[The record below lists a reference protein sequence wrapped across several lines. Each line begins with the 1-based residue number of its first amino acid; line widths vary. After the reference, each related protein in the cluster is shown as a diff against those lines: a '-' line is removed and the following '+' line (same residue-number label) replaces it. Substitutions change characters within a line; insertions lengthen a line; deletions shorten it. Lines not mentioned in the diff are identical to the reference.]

1 MSEPAPR
8 PPVRVRGRSF
18 IAFVLAPEPPV
29 VDWLAELDA
38 QIARSPKFFEGR
50 PIVLDASALPAGD
63 PGLAD
68 FIDQLVARG
77 IRLIAAEGVDPAW
90 PHVASWPP
98 ALNGG
103 RPAGF
108 VDIADEAQ
116 PEEPTP
122 PREAT
127 SLLVGE
133 SVRSGQSVVFP
144 GGDVT
149 IVGSVASG
157 AEVIAGGSIHVYGAL
172 RGRAIAGL
180 LGQPARIFCRR
191 FEAELLA
198 IDGRYKTID
207 DSDAALRGRAVQAR
221 LDGDSMIVAALD

>member
-1 MSEPAPR
+1 MSEHR
-8 PPVRVRGRSF
+8 PLRVRGRSF
-18 IAFVLAPEPPV
+18 IAFVLAPESPLAG
-29 VDWLAELDA
+29 WLRELDA
-38 QIARSPKFFEGR
+38 QIARAPKFFEGR
-50 PIVLDASALPAGD
+50 PVVLDASALRADD

-68 FIDQLVARG
+68 LMEGLAERR
-77 IRLIAAEGVDPAW
+77 IRLIAAEGADAGWPNVEAW
-90 PHVASWPP
+90 PPT
-98 ALNGG
+98 LNGG

-108 VDIADEAQ
+108 VDVADEVAPEQ
-116 PEEPTP
+116 PAP

-133 SVRSGQSVVFP
+133 PVRSGQSIVFP

-172 RGRAIAGL
+172 RGRAVAGL

-207 DSDAALRGRAVQAR
+207 GTDAALRGRPVQAW
-221 LDGDSMIVAALD
+221 LDGDSMIVAPLD

>member
-1 MSEPAPR
+1 
-8 PPVRVRGRSF
+8 
-18 IAFVLAPEPPV
+18 
-29 VDWLAELDA
+29 VD
-38 QIARSPKFFEGR
+38 
-50 PIVLDASALPAGD
+50 V
-63 PGLAD
+63 
-68 FIDQLVARG
+68 
-77 IRLIAAEGVDPAW
+77 
-90 PHVASWPP
+90 
-98 ALNGG
+98 
-103 RPAGF
+103 
-108 VDIADEAQ
+108 ADEAAPEQ
-116 PEEPTP
+116 PAP
-122 PREAT
+122 PREPT

-133 SVRSGQSVVFP
+133 TVRSGRSIVFP

-172 RGRAIAGL
+172 RGRAVAGL

-207 DSDAALRGRAVQAR
+207 GADAALRGRAVQAW

>member
-1 MSEPAPR
+1 MSEPPAR
-8 PPVRVRGRSF
+8 PFVRVRGRSF

-29 VDWLAELDA
+29 ADWVAELDA
-38 QIARSPKFFEGR
+38 QIARSPNFFRGR
-50 PIVLDASALPAGD
+50 PIILDASALRAGD
-63 PGLAD
+63 PGLGDLPEA
-68 FIDQLVARG
+68 LLARG

-90 PHVASWPP
+90 PGAAAWPP
-98 ALNGG
+98 MMNGG

-108 VDIADEAQ
+108 VEIADETQEA
-116 PEEPTP
+116 PAE
-122 PREAT
+122 PREPT

-133 SVRSGQSVVFP
+133 TVRSGQSVVFP

-149 IVGSVASG
+149 VVGSVASG

-172 RGRAIAGL
+172 RGRAVAGL
-180 LGQPARIFCRR
+180 LGGAARIFCRR

-207 DSDAALRGRAVQAR
+207 DGDAALRGRAVQAW
-221 LDGDSMIVAALD
+221 LDGDSMRMAALD

>member
-1 MSEPAPR
+1 MSETR
-8 PPVRVRGRSF
+8 LLRVRGRSF
-18 IAFVLAPEPPV
+18 IAFVLAPDSPL
-29 VDWLAELDA
+29 DGWLAELDA
-38 QIARSPKFFEGR
+38 QISRAPKFFEGR
-50 PIVLDASALPAGD
+50 PVVLDASAVRADDADL
-63 PGLAD
+63 PGLMHA
-68 FIDQLVARG
+68 LAARR
-77 IRLIAAEGVDPAW
+77 IRLVAAEGVGADWPDLEAW
-90 PHVASWPP
+90 PPT
-98 ALNGG
+98 LNGG

-108 VDIADEAQ
+108 VDVADETLPEQ
-116 PEEPTP
+116 PPP
-122 PREAT
+122 PREPT

-133 SVRSGQSVVFP
+133 PVRSGQSVVFP

-149 IVGSVASG
+149 VVGSVASG

-172 RGRAIAGL
+172 RGRAVAGL

-207 DSDAALRGRAVQAR
+207 GADAALRGRAVQAW